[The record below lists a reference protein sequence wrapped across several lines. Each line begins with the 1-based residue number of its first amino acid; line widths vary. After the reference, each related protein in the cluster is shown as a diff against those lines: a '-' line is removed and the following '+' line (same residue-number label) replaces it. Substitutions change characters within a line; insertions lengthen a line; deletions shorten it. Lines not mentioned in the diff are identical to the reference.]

1 MLSTSQADLY
11 AYQFLEARAKAQA
24 LTPLSS
30 QLGAL
35 EFSIADAYIV
45 AHSLDQIRISE
56 GETPV
61 GRKLGFTNRNLW
73 DQGPGKEAIHAPMWT
88 TLFSST
94 VRCLEHP
101 FTVQSLVGAL
111 QPKLEPEIVVK
122 LAKAPA
128 ADASVEDIADCL
140 EWMAHG
146 LEIVVNP
153 FNTPCNTAADAIAA
167 FGMHGTLL
175 IGEARMLSSASR
187 QHLAE
192 VLSNASV
199 SVSCEET
206 MMGAGFG
213 HNVLNSPV
221 HAIWHLHQL
230 LKAQPAFPPLQA
242 GEIITT
248 GSWTPS
254 FPVQAG
260 QTWVTA
266 FSGVNVPGLS
276 ISFV

>member
-1 MLSTSQADLY
+1 
-11 AYQFLEARAKAQA
+11 
-24 LTPLSS
+24 
-30 QLGAL
+30 
-35 EFSIADAYIV
+35 
-45 AHSLDQIRISE
+45 
-56 GETPV
+56 
-61 GRKLGFTNRNLW
+61 
-73 DQGPGKEAIHAPMWT
+73 
-88 TLFSST
+88 
-94 VRCLEHP
+94 
-101 FTVQSLVGAL
+101 VQSLDGAL
-111 QPKLEPEIVVK
+111 QPKLEPEIVFK
-122 LAKAPA
+122 LAKTPA
-128 ADASVEDIADCL
+128 ANASVEDIADCL

-153 FNTPCNTAADAIAA
+153 FNTPGNTTADAIAA

-192 VLSNASV
+192 ALSNASV
-199 SVSCEET
+199 SVSCGET

-248 GSWTPS
+248 GSWTPA
-254 FPVQAG
+254 FPVRAG

>member
-1 MLSTSQADLY
+1 MLSTSQAELY
-11 AYQFLEARAKAQA
+11 AYQFLNARAHAQA
-24 LTPLSS
+24 VLPLS
-30 QLGAL
+30 QQTDGKP
-35 EFSIADAYIV
+35 FCIADAYTV
-45 AHSLDQIRISE
+45 SHSLDQIRMSE

-101 FTVQSLVGAL
+101 FTVQSLSGAL
-111 QPKLEPEIVVK
+111 QPKLEPEIVFK

-128 ADASVEDIADCL
+128 ADASIEDLADCL

-153 FNTPCNTAADAIAA
+153 YSTPTHTAADAIAA

-175 IGEARMLSSASR
+175 VGEARLLSSASR
-187 QHLAE
+187 QHVAE
-192 VLSNASV
+192 LLSNASV
-199 SVSCEET
+199 SVSCAET

-230 LKAQPAFPPLQA
+230 LKSQPGFPPLQA

-266 FSGVNVPGLS
+266 FSGVNVPGIS
-276 ISFV
+276 VSFV